1 MMKVHNSFY
10 WKIGQVLLLVTLAF
24 ALVMLWKL
32 PDHLARAQPAQP
44 GIEEKVAAQYACSNT
59 PVTIITVGNTPR
71 GVALDSTRHRV
82 YVANNGSNTVSVI
95 DTTSNT
101 VIQTITNTL
110 SANGIAYDSTNNIIW
125 VTNQSTNQVTPI
137 LANTDATSFTVE
149 SPISVGSEPWGV
161 AYEPVH
167 NYVYVVNNGSDSV
180 SVINAGSRTLVAT
193 LSGGNFG
200 GPYHIAANPN
210 TGKAYVANFIS
221 NTITILNGTSVSKV
235 IDLNPGLPS
244 TQPYGV
250 AVDETRDI
258 VYVTTVNS
266 QRIVAIGNDPIQGPD
281 THLGWALFY
290 RGGGGVKHLPLPMR
304 SIAINPDIGPSYDGG
319 HVWTTTSTADGS
331 MSDQVLLIPKGWAGY
346 FHYATPND
354 MSSPILGEGIVVD
367 RTTDLVYATSGGSP
381 GTVTVWADSDTP
393 CLRTASVEEQVD
405 LIAPKVFS
413 SDATPLFNADVTEDG
428 AVDILDLS
436 FIASRYG
443 TNNPVADIND
453 DGEVDI
459 FDLVLVA
466 GRFGD

>member
-1 MMKVHNSFY
+1 MKVQNKFY
-10 WKIGQVLLLVTLAF
+10 WQTGQLLILLILAC
-24 ALVMLWKL
+24 ALVMLWK
-32 PDHLARAQPAQP
+32 PAGYLARAQPAQP
-44 GIEEKVAAQYACSNT
+44 DLNDKVAAQYACSNS
-59 PVTIITVGNTPR
+59 PLAIITVGDSPR
-71 GVALDSTRHRV
+71 GVAVDSTRNRV
-82 YVANNGSNTVSVI
+82 YVANNGSDSVSAI

-110 SANGIAYDSTNNIIW
+110 SANGITYDSTNNVIW

-149 SPISVGSEPWGV
+149 SPISVGYVPWGV

-167 NYVYVVNNGSDSV
+167 DYVYVVNSGSNSV
-180 SVINAGSRTLVAT
+180 SVINAGTRTLVAT
-193 LSGGNFG
+193 LGGYFN
-200 GPYHIAANPN
+200 GPFHIAANPN
-210 TGKAYVANFIS
+210 TGKAYVANFIG
-221 NTITILNGTSVSKV
+221 NTVTVLNGAVVSKV

-250 AVDETRDI
+250 AVDETREI

-266 QRIVAIGNDPIQGPD
+266 QRIVAIGNDSFQGPD
-281 THLGWALFY
+281 TPFGWALFY
-290 RGGGGVKHLPLPMR
+290 RGGGGVRSLPLPMR
-304 SIAINPDIGPSYDGG
+304 AIAVNPDIGPSYDGG

-354 MSSPILGEGIVVD
+354 MSSSILGEGIAVD
-367 RTTDLVYATSGGSP
+367 RTTDLVYATSGASS
-381 GTVTVWADSDTP
+381 GTVTVWADSETP
-393 CLRTASVEEQVD
+393 CLNSASVEEQGD
-405 LIAPKVFS
+405 LISPEVFS

-428 AVDILDLS
+428 EVDILDLS

-443 TNNPVADIND
+443 TNNPVADVND

-459 FDLVLVA
+459 FDLALVA
-466 GRFGD
+466 SRF